1 MDELRQRL
9 VATWAEFQQSV
20 VYDAIDQWQ
29 KRLEACIYAE
39 GGHLEHLLLQGACCL
54 HEIPVA
60 TYHKKLSYR
69 RGTARCVVSIEILPI
84 ATQQCR
90 NYLYDKS

>member
-1 MDELRQRL
+1 VDQFRQRL

-29 KRLEACIYAE
+29 KRLEACRPIHAE

-54 HEIPVA
+54 HEVPVA
-60 TYHKKLSYR
+60 TYQNRFFSQPPTTTH
-69 RGTARCVVSIEILPI
+69 
-84 ATQQCR
+84 
-90 NYLYDKS
+90 NWLYSEPPTFEF